1 MSIEYEVKL
10 AGERGGLL
18 AALETVGA
26 VSDGPRMLEDDL
38 VLDTPESRLLHA
50 GELLRLRRRDGRYLL
65 TFKGRQQPEAAF
77 NRVLK
82 DSPEVLQH
90 PVKARLELQTPVDNG
105 AAMLAL
111 LQQLGFVV
119 ALRYQKYR
127 TIFRCPSDGCAGVL
141 VSLDET
147 PIGTFLEIEGD
158 PLDIDRC
165 AAALGFD
172 AATYDTRSY
181 LEIHRDR
188 GGSGDMVFPGTE
200 STPWLDDTE
209 GDVAV

>member
-10 AGERGGLL
+10 AGERDVLL

-26 VSDGPRMLEDDL
+26 VSDGPRLLEDDL
-38 VLDTPESRLLHA
+38 VLDTPKNRLRHA
-50 GELLRLRRRDGRYLL
+50 GELLRLRRRADRYLL
-65 TFKGRQQPEAAF
+65 TFKGRQQPEAA
-77 NRVLK
+77 
-82 DSPEVLQH
+82 H
-90 PVKARLELQTPVDNG
+90 KARLELQTPIENG
-105 AAMLAL
+105 PATLAL
-111 LQQLGFVV
+111 FQQLGFVV

-127 TIFRCPSDGCAGVL
+127 TIFRCTGDGCDGVV

-158 PLDIDRC
+158 PQGIDRC

-181 LEIHRDR
+181 LEIHRDL
-188 GGSGDMVFPGTE
+188 GGSGDMVFPGNE
-200 STPWLDDTE
+200 STPWLDGTDE
-209 GDVAV
+209 GVAV